1 MDRRARWALIVLVGL
16 AFALRAPGLDFQSL
30 WRDEVDAIRFA
41 RAPWTDLLAMFHQP
55 GQNGPLYFLLL
66 RYWLALAGDSAFAL
80 RFLSTTAGVLAVPMA
95 WRVGSRLFR
104 TMPAI
109 GLIAACLAA
118 VSPYMVW
125 YSQEGKM
132 YALTVLLAL
141 LSMDLYLQA
150 LDEGGWQRWAAYV
163 IVASGLLY
171 IHLVAALMIAVQ
183 AAILIVQLRRLP
195 IRRRGEGLAAM
206 AALTLPYLPL
216 LVWQLPELTRG
227 VETGYRFVPLHDML
241 YSLLVNYSLG
251 VMPLGTEWS
260 LLPFVALLLA
270 VGLGW
275 RQRNGDMRGVG
286 IVVLWLV
293 LPILLFFL
301 VTLVRPMYTARYL
314 IFVTPAY
321 WFLLAYGL
329 VQLGRRSQVLG
340 GVLGISLLVISGWG
354 MAQQARVPMKADFR
368 SATPY
373 VAERLHPS
381 DLVLF
386 QIPYGR
392 YSFDY
397 YYKPVIQPPAER
409 SGGFVVWLPRV
420 IGGGGVPYRWA
431 EGLYTNGGMAPEE
444 VARRM
449 ERMVEGS
456 SAVWLVATEAEL
468 WDERGLVVDWLET
481 NWTAVERVEF
491 VRVQVVRYENSHDE

>member
-1 MDRRARWALIVLVGL
+1 MLLALTGL
-16 AFALRAPGLDFQSL
+16 AFVIRVAGLDFQSL

-41 RAPWTDLLAMFHQP
+41 SASWRELLSMFHQP

-66 RYWLALAGDSAFAL
+66 RPWLAMAGDSAFAL
-80 RFLSTTAGVLAVPMA
+80 RFLSAWAGVLTVPMA
-95 WRVGSRLFR
+95 WRVGSRLFG
-104 TMPAI
+104 TEGSV
-109 GLIAACLAA
+109 GLIAAALATL
-118 VSPYMVW
+118 SPYMVW

-141 LSMDLYLQA
+141 LSMDLYLRA
-150 LDEGGWQRWAAYV
+150 LDEGGWQRWAAHV

-183 AAILIVQLRRLP
+183 AAILLAGARRLP
-195 IRRRGEGLAAM
+195 ARRLREGLAAM

-241 YSLLVNYSLG
+241 YSLLVNYSVG
-251 VMPLGTEWS
+251 VWPLAAGWS

-275 RQRNGDMRGVG
+275 RHRDGGGRGVA
-286 IVVLWLV
+286 ITVLWLV

-314 IFVTPAY
+314 IFVAPAY
-321 WFLLAYGL
+321 WLLLAYGL
-329 VQLGRRSQVLG
+329 VQLGRRSQAVAGMFGLG
-340 GVLGISLLVISGWG
+340 LLLISGWG
-354 MAQQARVPMKADFR
+354 LVMQVQVPMKADFR

-381 DLVLF
+381 DLLLF

-392 YSFDY
+392 YSFEY
-397 YYKPVIQPPAER
+397 YYEPVIQPSAER
-409 SGGFVVWLPRV
+409 SGGFVVWLPQV
-420 IGGGGVPYRWA
+420 IGGGGAPYRWA
-431 EGLYTNGGMAPEE
+431 EGLYTNGGMTPEE

-456 SAVWLVATEAEL
+456 RTVWLVATETEL

-481 NWTAVERVEF
+481 TWTAVERVEF
-491 VRVQVVRYENSHDE
+491 VRVQLVRYENSHDE